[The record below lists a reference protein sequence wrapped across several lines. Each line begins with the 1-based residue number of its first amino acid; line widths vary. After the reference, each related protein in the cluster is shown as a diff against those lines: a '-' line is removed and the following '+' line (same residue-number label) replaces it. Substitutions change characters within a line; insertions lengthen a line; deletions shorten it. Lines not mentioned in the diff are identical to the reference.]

1 MKLTTKFTLWY
12 FGIMLVV
19 LLIGGAIVYYEIQ
32 WKISRVEVV
41 RHQRLND
48 LIAQQIRQGGDFT
61 EHPTRKRAIVV
72 PIPADSMPGA
82 PTSYYTRGLAWNPEF
97 QTNEFKLLVTSYYT
111 IHGQHYRVTTYSFIP
126 SFYQLLPG
134 VVDSFKWILLLLLV
148 LVVVSAGLISKYILA
163 PFKRTMRAIQSF
175 DLKQKETLRLP
186 GTRTSEFRELNE
198 FLRKMTEK
206 AREDYQSLKEFTE
219 NASHELQTPT
229 AIIRGKLD
237 LLMESDIRDEQAILI
252 AEMQNAL
259 ERLSRIHSS
268 LTLLTKLENKEY
280 QAKEPV
286 CISNLAQE
294 TLASFDE
301 LIQMKSLT
309 LEAHIE
315 KAVYIPLHLSLADL
329 LLTNLISNAIR
340 HNAAPGAARPGVGAE
355 SGGVG
360 AGLNGGAGVAEGLNG
375 GAGHPGAGAVNGG
388 AGAAATGAG
397 LNGGEGVVTGLNG
410 GAAGFIRVDLSKEG
424 LVIVNTGR
432 EPSIPTQELFER
444 FKKGNTGSDSIGIGL
459 AIVRQICDLSQFDI
473 LYQYSGGL
481 HVLAVSF
488 LPKTEASKLLQNVSF
503 TLPMDGALDGPA
515 PGSGS
520 GRKVH
525 L

>member
-1 MKLTTKFTLWY
+1 MKLTTKFTFWY

-48 LIAQQIRQGGDFT
+48 LIAQQIRQGGDYT
-61 EHPTRKRAIVV
+61 GHPTRKRAVVV
-72 PIPADSMPGA
+72 PIPVDSMPNDVG
-82 PTSYYTRGLAWNPEF
+82 SSYTRGLAWNPEF
-97 QTNEFKLLVTSYYT
+97 QTNEFKLVVTSYYT
-111 IHGQHYRVTTYSFIP
+111 IHDQHYRVTTYSFIP

-148 LVVVSAGLISKYILA
+148 LVVISGGLISKYILA

-175 DLKQKETLRLP
+175 DLKQKGTLHLP
-186 GTRTSEFRELNE
+186 GTQTSEFRELNE

-286 CISNLAQE
+286 CISNLARE
-294 TLASFDE
+294 SLASFDE
-301 LIQMKSLT
+301 LIQMKSLV
-309 LEAHIE
+309 LETHIE

-329 LLTNLISNAIR
+329 LLTNLFSNAIR
-340 HNAAPGAARPGVGAE
+340 HNAAPG
-355 SGGVG
+355 GGG
-360 AGLNGGAGVAEGLNG
+360 NR
-375 GAGHPGAGAVNGG
+375 
-388 AGAAATGAG
+388 
-397 LNGGEGVVTGLNG
+397 
-410 GAAGFIRVDLSKEG
+410 GFIRVDLSKEG
-424 LVIVNTGR
+424 LVVVNTGGA
-432 EPSIPTQELFER
+432 PSIPTEELFER

-459 AIVRQICDLSQFDI
+459 AIVRQICDLSGFDI
-473 LYQYSGGL
+473 VYQYNGGL
-481 HVLAVSF
+481 HILAVSF
-488 LPKTEASKLLQNVSF
+488 LPRAEASKLLQNLSL
-503 TLPMDGALDGPA
+503 TLTLDA
-515 PGSGS
+515 A
-520 GRKVH
+520 
-525 L
+525 

>member
-12 FGIMLVV
+12 FSIMLVV

-48 LIAQQIRQGGDFT
+48 LIAQQIRQGGDYT
-61 EHPTRKRAIVV
+61 GHPTRKRAMVV
-72 PIPADSMPGA
+72 PIPADSMPNDA
-82 PTSYYTRGLAWNPEF
+82 SSYYTKGLAWNPEF

-111 IHGQHYRVTTYSFIP
+111 VHGQHYRVTTYSFIP

-148 LVVVSAGLISKYILA
+148 LVVVSGGLISKYILA

-175 DLKQKETLRLP
+175 DLKQKETLHLP
-186 GTRTSEFRELNE
+186 GTQTSEFRELNE
-198 FLRKMTEK
+198 FLAKMTEK

-237 LLMESDIRDEQAILI
+237 LLMESDIRDEQAVLI

-280 QAKEPV
+280 QVKEPV
-286 CISNLAQE
+286 CISNLAGE

-301 LIQMKSLT
+301 LIQMKSLV
-309 LEAHIE
+309 LETHIE
-315 KAVYIPLHLSLADL
+315 KAVYIPMHLSLADL
-329 LLTNLISNAIR
+329 LLTNLVSNAIR
-340 HNAAPGAARPGVGAE
+340 HNAAPEVGAADELLPGP
-355 SGGVG
+355 
-360 AGLNGGAGVAEGLNG
+360 AG
-375 GAGHPGAGAVNGG
+375 
-388 AGAAATGAG
+388 
-397 LNGGEGVVTGLNG
+397 
-410 GAAGFIRVDLSKEG
+410 AGFIRVNLNKEG

-432 EPSIPTQELFER
+432 APSIPTEELFER
-444 FKKGNTGSDSIGIGL
+444 FRKGNTGSDSIGIGL
-459 AIVRQICDLSQFDI
+459 AIVRQICDLNQFDV
-473 LYQYSGGL
+473 LYQYTGGQ

-488 LPKTEASKLLQNVSF
+488 LPRTGASKLLQNLSF
-503 TLPMDGALDGPA
+503 PL
-515 PGSGS
+515 
-520 GRKVH
+520 
-525 L
+525 

>member
-286 CISNLAQE
+286 CISNLARE

-301 LIQMKSLT
+301 LIQMKSLM

-340 HNAAPGAARPGVGAE
+340 HNAAPGE
-355 SGGVG
+355 
-360 AGLNGGAGVAEGLNG
+360 
-375 GAGHPGAGAVNGG
+375 
-388 AGAAATGAG
+388 
-397 LNGGEGVVTGLNG
+397 
-410 GAAGFIRVDLSKEG
+410 GAAGFIRVNLSREG
-424 LVIVNTGR
+424 LVIVNTGL
-432 EPSIPTQELFER
+432 EPSVPTLELFER

-473 LYQYSGGL
+473 LYQYRGGL
-481 HVLAVSF
+481 HILAVSF
-488 LPKTEASKLLQNVSF
+488 LPKTEASKLLQNLSF
-503 TLPMDGALDGPA
+503 PLPVDGALDGPA

>member
-1 MKLTTKFTLWY
+1 
-12 FGIMLVV
+12 
-19 LLIGGAIVYYEIQ
+19 
-32 WKISRVEVV
+32 VV

-48 LIAQQIRQGGDFT
+48 LIAQQIREGGDYT
-61 EHPTRKRAIVV
+61 GHPTRKRAVVV
-72 PIPADSMPGA
+72 PIPADSMPKDA
-82 PTSYYTRGLAWNPEF
+82 SSYYTRGLAWNPEF
-97 QTNEFKLLVTSYYT
+97 QTNEYKLLVTSYYA

-163 PFKRTMRAIQSF
+163 PFKRTVRAIQSF

-286 CISNLAQE
+286 CISNLARE

-301 LIQMKSLT
+301 LIQMKSLK
-309 LEAHIE
+309 LDAHIE

-340 HNAAPGAARPGVGAE
+340 HNAAPGSGAE
-355 SGGVG
+355 HPG
-360 AGLNGGAGVAEGLNG
+360 AGAANGAAGAELNGGAGS
-375 GAGHPGAGAVNGG
+375 
-388 AGAAATGAG
+388 
-397 LNGGEGVVTGLNG
+397 
-410 GAAGFIRVDLSKEG
+410 AGFIRVDLSKEG

-459 AIVRQICDLSQFDI
+459 AIVRQICELSQFDI
-473 LYQYSGGL
+473 LYRYTGGL

-488 LPKTEASKLLQNVSF
+488 QPKTEASKLLQNVSF
-503 TLPMDGALDGPA
+503 TLPVDGALDGPA